1 MKEVNK
7 FDLEIQSFDIKEYLF
22 KIVGYWKLF
31 LIAIV
36 LSLIIAKI
44 VNVRSQKIYNLKS
57 LITVSDEQNPLFS
70 SSTNIAFNWGGP
82 SDKVE
87 TIITMPTQPEK

>member
-36 LSLIIAKI
+36 LSFDHCK
-44 VNVRSQKIYNLKS
+44 NR
-57 LITVSDEQNPLFS
+57 
-70 SSTNIAFNWGGP
+70 
-82 SDKVE
+82 
-87 TIITMPTQPEK
+87 